1 MNYLVTYDKYLEEG
15 VMLLNARMSFKNERA
30 ALTFAG
36 MVKSNPKNDNIKM
49 FQL

>member
-30 ALTFAG
+30 VTIGWLFWAFAIVKKNG
-36 MVKSNPKNDNIKM
+36 MH
-49 FQL
+49 L